1 MCLACEEQ
9 EMMFRYFVEQ
19 ALAAGEI
26 SEGLT
31 VEDLRMMGYELPP
44 GTQPATTAEAPA
56 APKRASAF
64 VCDSPDGE

>member
-26 SEGLT
+26 PEGLT
-31 VEDLRMMGYELPP
+31 VEDLRMMGYEPP
-44 GTQPATTAEAPA
+44 AGTPQAASESPA
-56 APKRASAF
+56 APRRANTF